1 MRGVI
6 LLGLLMASR
15 GAAQSTRPERTGFKE
30 TSSHA
35 DVLGFLDT
43 LSRSTSDIRVGTL
56 ITSPEGRR
64 VPWVLA
70 ARPIPPGPAE
80 AHRSGKPIVYL
91 QANIHGG
98 EVEGKEVAQMLLR
111 DLTHGP
117 LSRLL
122 DSLVLLVVPIYN
134 ADGND
139 HMGPGDQ
146 NRPGQNGPS
155 QVGQN
160 SSGLGLNLNRDY
172 VKQEAPET
180 RASTALIGKWDPDLF
195 VDLHTTN
202 GSYHGYVLTYS
213 PGLNPNTNPA
223 TDFVRERFLP
233 LLKDRMQ
240 RRHGQRTFSY
250 GNFRNQDPDSL
261 TLGWETYD
269 ARPRFGTNWMGLRGR
284 LAVLSEGYSNAD
296 FKTRIQATYNFAM
309 EILSLAAEQ
318 RSTIKSVVQASSRMK
333 PDSVAVRSVLAPPTH
348 QRVIAEITRSA
359 GEGTGGYA
367 RRERTGVYRSIRLP
381 VFDRFTASRKELLPA
396 AYLVPPRL
404 RALVDLL
411 RRQGVEVDSLIQ
423 PWRGPAQAFAVES
436 LTVSPLFEGHRT
448 VQAEGHWS
456 GEPEDTS
463 IAASWYL
470 VPVRQ
475 PLGVLAAYLL
485 EPASEDGVV
494 TWNLLD
500 REIAPGGRYPILRLR
515 SRPLVPAVA
524 LP

>member
-1 MRGVI
+1 MRGAM
-6 LLGLLMASR
+6 LLGLLLASS
-15 GAAQSTRPERTGFKE
+15 AEAQSTRPERTGYKE

-35 DVLGFLDT
+35 DVLSFLDS
-43 LSRSTSDIRVGTL
+43 LGRVTSDIRIATL
-56 ITSPEGRR
+56 TRSPEGRR

-70 ARPIPPGPAE
+70 ARPVPLGPAE

-98 EVEGKEVAQMLLR
+98 EVEGKEAAQMLLR
-111 DLTHGP
+111 DLTHGG

-139 HMGPGDQ
+139 HMGPGDE

-155 QVGQN
+155 RIGQN
-160 SSGLGLNLNRDY
+160 PGGLGLNLNRDY

-180 RASTALIGKWDPDLF
+180 RASSGLIGTWDPDLF
-195 VDLHTTN
+195 IDLHTTN

-223 TDFVRERFLP
+223 TDFVRDRFLP
-233 LLKDRMQ
+233 LLKERMQ

-250 GNFRNQDPDSL
+250 GNFRSQDPDSL

-296 FKTRIQATYNFAM
+296 FKTRIQATYNFAV
-309 EILSLAAEQ
+309 EILRLAAEQ
-318 RSTIKSVVQASSRMK
+318 RSTIKSVVQASSRMES
-333 PDSVAVRSVLAPPTH
+333 DSVAVRSTLAPSTLQP
-348 QRVIAEITRSA
+348 VIAEITSSA
-359 GEGTGGYA
+359 GEGSGGYA
-367 RRERTGVYRSIRLP
+367 RRQRTGVYRSIRMP
-381 VFDRFTASRKELLPA
+381 VFDRFTAARKELLPP
-396 AYLVPPRL
+396 AYLVPARL
-404 RALVDLL
+404 RSVIDLL
-411 RRQGVEVDSLIQ
+411 RLQGIEVDSLIQ
-423 PWRGPAQAFAVES
+423 PWRGAAQAFAIES
-436 LTVSPLFEGHRT
+436 LTVGPLFEGHRT
-448 VQAEGHWS
+448 VQVEGHWA
-456 GEPEDTS
+456 GQPADTS
-463 IAASWYL
+463 ITAGWYL
-470 VPVRQ
+470 VPTTQ
-475 PLGVLAAYLL
+475 PLGMLAAYLL

-500 REIAPGGRYPILRLR
+500 REIAPGTSYPILRLR
-515 SRPLVPAVA
+515 SRPLLPAVA